1 MPVFKTTDEI
11 LTNRWEVGQE
21 TIDLPRRYEWIKS
34 RTVEFS
40 DITTWEQIYFQPGNI
55 GIYAAWSPYVEMYVI
70 TYNLLDY
77 YTVHFGED
85 AGKAVFQTA
94 DKLGITLPINQVWV
108 PQNDPLLAEDR
119 LAPLE

>member
-1 MPVFKTTDEI
+1 MPVFKTTNEI

-70 TYNLLDY
+70 TYNLLNY
-77 YTVHFGED
+77 YTVYFGED

-94 DKLGITLPINQVWV
+94 DKLGVTLPINQVWV
-108 PQNDPLLAEDR
+108 PQNDPLLTEDR

>member
-21 TIDLPRRYEWIKS
+21 TTNFPRRHQWIKT
-34 RTVEFS
+34 RIVEFS

-70 TYNLLDY
+70 TYNLLDH
-77 YTVHFGED
+77 YTVYFGED
-85 AGKAVFQTA
+85 AGKTVFQTA
-94 DKLGITLPINQVWV
+94 HKLGITLPINHVWV
-108 PQNDPLLAEDR
+108 PQNDPLLAEAR